1 MTESLSHRRIIG
13 SDYFFLF
20 FTPMQIDPLG
30 LYAPAGP
37 IKVSSVREL
46 QPATYGL
53 GARVAWRAMRCG
65 ACVVCH
71 QPRAM

>member
-13 SDYFFLF
+13 SHPNFLF

-53 GARVAWRAMRCG
+53 GARAWRGVRCG
-65 ACVVCH
+65 ARIVCH
-71 QPRAM
+71 QPQ